1 MCWHVAV
8 PDYQSLMAPVLH
20 ALADGQEQPN
30 SRLRETL
37 AGQLD
42 LTDEDL
48 RATIPSGSPL
58 FASRVH
64 WAVTYLYHAGLLS
77 RPRRGV
83 VQITQRGREVLAK
96 HPDRVDLTVLNQ
108 FEEFVEFRSPSRDAI
123 GPESGVPGTV
133 EATPRETVSVA
144 IEEANAAVAAEV
156 LDRVRGREP
165 AFLEHLVLDVLTAMG
180 YGGVAGAA
188 EHLGRVGDEGLDG
201 VIRQDA
207 LGLDR
212 IYVQAKR
219 YRAEQ
224 SVGRPE
230 IQAFVGALQGTQ
242 ADRGIFITTSR
253 FTADAATYAERVPAR
268 VVLIDGRM
276 LAELM
281 VKHNIGVQ
289 DQETYVIKRIDEDFF
304 EDAE

>member
-1 MCWHVAV
+1 
-8 PDYQSLMAPVLH
+8 
-20 ALADGQEQPN
+20 
-30 SRLRETL
+30 
-37 AGQLD
+37 
-42 LTDEDL
+42 
-48 RATIPSGSPL
+48 
-58 FASRVH
+58 
-64 WAVTYLYHAGLLS
+64 
-77 RPRRGV
+77 
-83 VQITQRGREVLAK
+83 
-96 HPDRVDLTVLNQ
+96 VDLTVLSQ
-108 FEEFVEFRSPSRDAI
+108 FEEFVEFRSPSRSAG
-123 GPESGVPGTV
+123 GPETGVPGIA
-133 EATPRETVSVA
+133 EATPRETVSAAV
-144 IEEANAAVAAEV
+144 EEANAAVAAEV

-268 VVLIDGRM
+268 VVLVDGRM

-304 EDAE
+304 EDAG

>member
-1 MCWHVAV
+1 MTFGVTI

-20 ALADGQEQPN
+20 VLADGQEHSTAQ
-30 SRLRETL
+30 LRDTL
-37 AGQLD
+37 AGQLH
-42 LTDEDL
+42 LTGEDL
-48 RATIPSGSPL
+48 RATIPSGGLL
-58 FASRVH
+58 FANRVH
-64 WAVTYLYHAGLLS
+64 WAVTYLYHAGLAA

-83 VQITQRGREVLAK
+83 VQITQRGRDVLAK
-96 HPDRVDLTVLNQ
+96 HPDRIDLSVLSQ
-108 FEEFVEFRSPSRDAI
+108 FQEFVEFRSPSERARRKA
-123 GPESGVPGTV
+123 GVAGIT
-133 EATPRETVSVA
+133 ETTPRETVSAAV
-144 IEEANAAVAAEV
+144 EEANAAVAAEV

-180 YGGVAGAA
+180 YGGAAGSA
-188 EHLGRVGDEGLDG
+188 EHLGRAGDEGLDG

-219 YRAEQ
+219 YGADQ

-242 ADRGIFITTSR
+242 AGRGIFITTSR
-253 FTADAATYAERVPAR
+253 FTADAAAYAQRVAAR
-268 VVLIDGRM
+268 VVLIDGRR

-281 VKHNIGVQ
+281 VKHNVGVQ

-304 EDAE
+304 EDPG

>member
-1 MCWHVAV
+1 
-8 PDYQSLMAPVLH
+8 MAPALH
-20 ALADGQEQPN
+20 ALTDSQEHSIPH
-30 SRLRETL
+30 LREAI
-37 AGQLD
+37 AGQLR
-42 LTDEDL
+42 LTEEDL

-58 FASRVH
+58 FASRLH
-64 WAVTYLYHAGLLS
+64 WAITYLYHAGLVA

-83 VQITQRGREVLAK
+83 VQITQRGREVLTK
-96 HPDRVDLTVLNQ
+96 HPDRVDVSVLGQ
-108 FEEFVEFRSPSRDAI
+108 FSEFIEFRTPSRRG
-123 GPESGVPGTV
+123 GPP
-133 EATPRETVSVA
+133 EANGPDITETPPRETVSAAV
-144 IEEANAAVAAEV
+144 EEANAAVAAEV
-156 LDRVRGREP
+156 LDRVRGQEP

-180 YGGVAGAA
+180 YGGAAGAA
-188 EHLGRVGDEGLDG
+188 EHLGRSGDQGLDG

-219 YRAEQ
+219 YGAEQ

-242 ADRGIFITTSR
+242 AGRGIFITTSR
-253 FTADAATYAERVPAR
+253 FTADAISYVERVPAR

-276 LAELM
+276 LADLM

-304 EDAE
+304 EDTP